1 MLFRRHRIHEVLPQ
15 EAVGLQDQGAALLD
29 VREDDEW
36 AAGHAP
42 GAVHVPLA
50 EVSAA
55 ASRFDGRQVL
65 AVCRSGGRSAKAAE
79 VLAGAG
85 IDVRNVAG
93 GMTAWVQAGLPVVRD
108 GGTAGTVA

>member
-1 MLFRRHRIHEVLPQ
+1 VFRRQNNDEVIPQ

-42 GAVHVPLA
+42 EAVHVPLA
-50 EVSAA
+50 DVSDA
-55 ASRFDGRQVL
+55 ASRFDGQQVL
-65 AVCRSGGRSAKAAE
+65 AVCRSGGRSTKAAE
-79 VLAGAG
+79 VLAAAG

-93 GMTAWVQAGLPVVRD
+93 RMTAWAEAGLPVVRD
-108 GGTAGTVA
+108 DGTAGTVA